1 MFAGWLGGGLVWWVY
16 AVAVGC
22 GLIASACVFWY
33 VGFWC

>member
-1 MFAGWLGGGLVWWVY
+1 MFAGWLVGGLVWWVY
-16 AVAVGC
+16 AVVVGC